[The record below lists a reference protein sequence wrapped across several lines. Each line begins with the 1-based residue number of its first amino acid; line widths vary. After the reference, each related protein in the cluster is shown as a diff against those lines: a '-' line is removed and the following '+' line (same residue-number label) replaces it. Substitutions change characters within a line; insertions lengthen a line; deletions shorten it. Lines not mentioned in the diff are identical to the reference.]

1 LNNPRANIGH
11 ILVAAGGVLLALF
24 TFLKWY
30 GPGDGVK
37 PWEVF
42 SLVDIAIFLLGLA
55 AAGIAVAH
63 LVGAAANLPPVVSGL
78 ERWLGGG
85 ASLLALSFILEFA
98 ASDATIK
105 FGAYLALLAAIA
117 LLAGVILNQR
127 PDLAARVVEAT
138 PPGVFNA
145 LEGGRPAGAPGAAG
159 AAAPAPG
166 PAAPTPAP
174 AAPAAQPAPTPDP
187 TPAPAATPAP
197 TPTPTPE
204 PTPAPAAPA
213 SAGPAAGWYPD
224 PQGQKRLR
232 YWDGSRWTEQT
243 AD

>member
-37 PWEVF
+37 PWEIF
-42 SLVDIAIFLLGLA
+42 SLVDIAMFLLGLA
-55 AAGIAVAH
+55 AAAIAVAH

-85 ASLLALSFILEFA
+85 ASLLALAFILEFA
-98 ASDATIK
+98 ASDATLK
-105 FGAYLALLAAIA
+105 FGAYLALLAALA

-138 PPGVFNA
+138 PPGVFDA

-159 AAAPAPG
+159 

-174 AAPAAQPAPTPDP
+174 AAPAPAPATPTPAPAAQPAPTPDP
-187 TPAPAATPAP
+187 TPA
-197 TPTPTPE
+197 PTPTPE

-232 YWDGSRWTEQT
+232 YWDGTRWTEQT